1 LTLDIPKEVLISVKI
16 PRNRLKTD
24 LRREL
29 ALQLYRENMISFA
42 NAHRL
47 AEMTKIEFHYLLGE
61 RQIPRQYDQEDF
73 EKDLENLAQWRA
85 SQYCVEFDASD

>member
-1 LTLDIPKEVLISVKI
+1 MKTVTLDIPESVLVSVKI
-16 PRNRLKTD
+16 PRNRLESG

-47 AEMTKIEFHYLLGE
+47 AEMTKIEFHHLLGE
-61 RQIPRQYDQEDF
+61 RQIPRQYDLEDY
-73 EKDLENLAQWRA
+73 EKDLEHLAR
-85 SQYCVEFDASD
+85 

>member
-1 LTLDIPKEVLISVKI
+1 MKTVTLDIPESVLVSVKI
-16 PRNRLKTD
+16 PRNRLESG

-47 AEMTKIEFHYLLGE
+47 AEMTKIEFHHLLGE
-61 RQIPRQYDQEDF
+61 REIPRQYNLEDY
-73 EKDLENLAQWRA
+73 EKDLEHLAQWRA
-85 SQYCVEFDASD
+85 SQ

>member
-1 LTLDIPKEVLISVKI
+1 MKTLTLEIPKDVLISVKI
-16 PRNRLKTD
+16 PRNRLKAD

-47 AEMTKIEFHYLLGE
+47 ADMTKIEFHYLLGE
-61 RQIPRQYDQEDF
+61 RQIPRQYDVEDY
-73 EKDLENLAQWRA
+73 EKDLEYLARWRP
-85 SQYCVEFDASD
+85 SQ

>member
-1 LTLDIPKEVLISVKI
+1 MKTLTLDIPEDILIAVKI

-47 AEMTKIEFHYLLGE
+47 AEMTKIEFHFLLGE
-61 RQIPRQYDQEDF
+61 RQIPRQYDLDDY
-73 EKDLENLAQWRA
+73 EKDMENLDRWRT
-85 SQYCVEFDASD
+85 SQ